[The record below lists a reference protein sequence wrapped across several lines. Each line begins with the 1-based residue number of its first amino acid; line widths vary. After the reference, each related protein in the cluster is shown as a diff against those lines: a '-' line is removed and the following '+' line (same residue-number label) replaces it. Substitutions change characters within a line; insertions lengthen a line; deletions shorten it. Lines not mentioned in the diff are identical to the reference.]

1 MGRGRPFVKGQSGN
15 PSGLPKVGKIK
26 TSDLKKWCVK
36 MTTNPQYLK
45 ALEER
50 ALAGKLSPPMEQLI
64 WHHAAGKP
72 AENVKVNA
80 GETVAEI
87 LAAAIRGGRPP
98 EDE

>member
-15 PSGLPKVGKIK
+15 PSGLPKIGKINK
-26 TSDLKKWCVK
+26 KDLKAFCVAICN
-36 MTTNPQYLK
+36 NPLYRK
-45 ALEER
+45 AIEER
-50 ALAGKLSPPMEQLI
+50 ALAGKLSPPMEQLV
-64 WHHAAGKP
+64 WYHAAGKP